1 MKKTTLGIIVGNRGF
16 FPDHL
21 CVTGREEILRVLAEE
36 GIEAVALGVED
47 TPFGSVET
55 LADAEKC
62 AALFKAHAGEIDGI
76 LVTLPNFGDERGVAN
91 TVRLAG
97 LNVPVLVHAFPDEPG
112 KMTVADRRD
121 SFCGKMSACNNLK
134 QYGIPYTLTTL
145 HTVAPDS
152 EDFRRDLRRFAA
164 TCRVV
169 RGLRGARVG
178 VLGARPAAFITVRY
192 SEKLLEKAGISV
204 ESLDL
209 SEAFGRANKL
219 SDGDPRVKAKLDE
232 IKAYVSTRGIPPDA
246 LSKMARFAVVME
258 DWIAE
263 NALVAT
269 AVQCWTSMEEFFG
282 VVPCTVMSM
291 LSNVLKPSA
300 CETDITGAVGMYAMA
315 LASGQPSALLDWN
328 NNYGNDPDKGVIF
341 HCSNLPKAFFIDA
354 RMDYQEIIAGSV
366 GKENTYGTVVGR
378 IRPGPFTY
386 CRVSTD
392 DERGVIRA
400 YLGEG
405 EVTDDPLE
413 TFGGYGVVHIPDFQK
428 LLHYIC
434 ENGYEHHVA
443 VNPSQCAAA
452 VHEALSKYMG
462 WDVYYHGTAI

>member
-1 MKKTTLGIIVGNRGF
+1 MQKMTLGIIVGNRGF

-21 CVTGREEILRVLAEE
+21 CETGRAEVLRVLEEE
-36 GIEAVALGVED
+36 GINAVILGPDD

-55 LADAEKC
+55 LEEAEKC
-62 AALFKAHAGEIDGI
+62 AALFKEHAEEIDGI

-91 TVRLAG
+91 AVRLSG
-97 LNVPVLVHAFPDEPG
+97 LDVPVLIQAYPDEVG

-134 QYGIPYTLTTL
+134 QYGIKYTLTTL

-152 EDFRRDLRRFAA
+152 ESFRQDLRRFVG

-178 VLGARPAAFITVRY
+178 ALGARPAAFITVRY

-219 SDGDPRVKAKLDE
+219 SDGDAKVKAKLGE
-232 IKAYVSTRGIPPDA
+232 IKAYAPTGAIPDDA
-246 LSKMARFAVVME
+246 LVKMAKFALVME

-263 NALVAT
+263 QELVAT
-269 AVQCWTSMEEFFG
+269 AVQCWTSMEEYFG

-291 LSNVLKPSA
+291 LSNALNPSA
-300 CETDITGAVGMYAMA
+300 CETDITGAIGMVAMA
-315 LASGQPSALLDWN
+315 LASSKPSAILDWN
-328 NNYGNDPDKGVIF
+328 NNYGDDPNKGVIF
-341 HCSNLPKAFFIDA
+341 HCSNLPKAFFTDIK
-354 RMDYQEIIAGSV
+354 MDYQEIIAASV

-378 IRPGPFTY
+378 IKSGPFTY

-392 DERGVIRA
+392 DERGVVRA

-405 EVTDDPLE
+405 KVTDDPLE
-413 TFGGYGVVHIPDFQK
+413 TFGGYGVIEIPNFQG
-428 LLHYIC
+428 LLRHIC
-434 ENGYEHHVA
+434 ENGFEHHVA
-443 VNPSQCAAA
+443 ANLSQCAAA
-452 VHEALSKYMG
+452 VNEALSKYMG
-462 WDVYYHGTAI
+462 WDVYYHQ

>member
-21 CVTGREEILRVLAEE
+21 CVTGREEILRVLAED

-152 EDFRRDLRRFAA
+152 EDFRQDLRRFAA

>member
-152 EDFRRDLRRFAA
+152 EDFRQDLRRFAA